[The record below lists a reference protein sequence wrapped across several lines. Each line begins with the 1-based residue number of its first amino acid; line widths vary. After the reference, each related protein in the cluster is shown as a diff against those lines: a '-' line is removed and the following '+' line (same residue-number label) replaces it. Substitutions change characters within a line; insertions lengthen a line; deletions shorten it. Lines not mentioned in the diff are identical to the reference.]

1 MVSGRCARIKPL
13 FNKKKVSKDLLID
26 NWTLFYR
33 SLWASTFLKR
43 APSNKV
49 QMCYT
54 TQVGSL

>member
-13 FNKKKVSKDLLID
+13 FNKKKVSKDLSID
-26 NWTLFYR
+26 LWTLFIDLSR
-33 SLWASTFLKR
+33 APTFLKR